1 VLYRQDELLKTAPGC
16 EVWIACNDEDA
27 DAMIADGHVAVSAPG
42 GRAWLNSY
50 CEPLKGHPIRII
62 ARRDAGPGMTFARL
76 VERQLKKNG
85 HDRPIVVSFMRDGF
99 QNYAAWKK
107 GQTDGTEI

>member
-1 VLYRQDELLKTAPGC
+1 
-16 EVWIACNDEDA
+16 
-27 DAMIADGHVAVSAPG
+27 
-42 GRAWLNSY
+42 
-50 CEPLKGHPIRII
+50 
-62 ARRDAGPGMTFARL
+62 MTFARL